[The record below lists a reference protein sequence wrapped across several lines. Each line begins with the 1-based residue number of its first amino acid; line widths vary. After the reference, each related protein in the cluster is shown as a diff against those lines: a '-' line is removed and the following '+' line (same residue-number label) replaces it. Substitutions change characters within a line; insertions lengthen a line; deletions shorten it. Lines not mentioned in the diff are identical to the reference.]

1 MNTNYSDLELISLI
15 KQDEDPSIHLSE
27 LIERHSGIYLDII
40 NTYASRDSSFIDR
53 AELIKDK
60 DFNIYQAVVKYD
72 PNRGAKFSTYL
83 GNETKWL
90 CLNTYNKNKRH
101 PTITTE
107 TLDLLHPDLGLYTE
121 SVKDNLKKDS
131 LTKVL
136 QLIKDHPDKRVEKI
150 FKMRYIIGKKNK
162 VMPWK
167 NIGNAMNL
175 SIQGCINIHN
185 AAITSIKKSL
195 EGEELC

>member
-40 NTYASRDSSFIDR
+40 NTYASRDSSIIDR

-72 PNRGAKFSTYL
+72 PDRGAKFSTYL

-107 TLDLLHPDLGLYTE
+107 TFDLLHPYLGLYTE
-121 SVKDNLKKDS
+121 SVKYNLKKDS

-136 QLIKDHPDKRVEKI
+136 QLIKDHPDKIV
-150 FKMRYIIGKKNK
+150 
-162 VMPWK
+162 
-167 NIGNAMNL
+167 
-175 SIQGCINIHN
+175 
-185 AAITSIKKSL
+185 
-195 EGEELC
+195 